1 MRQVFAV
8 LLSFA
13 VLFTTFHTTISAQQ
27 SSQQQ
32 DVKNALLRG
41 YRTGY
46 SDGYMSGYRDSTEK
60 ARRSVEQH
68 NDYRNANRAYSKN
81 FGAEEDYRDGYQQ
94 GYEGGYGTGY
104 DRQQF
109 NSSIPD
115 NLDRRGV
122 RNVNVSNSSN
132 NDDDNSSTRPN
143 QNGDGGSN
151 NNNNNGYD
159 NGSSQNNS
167 SQPTI
172 IIPAQTEIIIELN
185 NKLGSELNRQGD
197 AFKAKVVSPIELE
210 GATVE
215 GRVTAVRQA
224 GRIKRRSELSLS
236 FDRIVLS
243 DSRWSNLSGTL
254 VEVVPTKRGTVSGVD
269 NEGIAKGR
277 SSLPSDAAKVGAAT
291 GTGLV
296 IGAVAGGPAGAAV
309 GAGVGAAF
317 GLGAVLVMRGKPI
330 KLDEGQQLRLK
341 TAYETQIR

>member
-1 MRQVFAV
+1 M
-8 LLSFA
+8 L
-13 VLFTTFHTTISAQQ
+13 
-27 SSQQQ
+27 
-32 DVKNALLRG
+32 
-41 YRTGY
+41 
-46 SDGYMSGYRDSTEK
+46 
-60 ARRSVEQH
+60 
-68 NDYRNANRAYSKN
+68 ANRAYSKN

-122 RNVNVSNSSN
+122 RNVNISGSSN
-132 NDDDNSSTRPN
+132 GYDDTSSTRPN

-151 NNNNNGYD
+151 SNNDNGYD

-172 IIPAQTEIIIELN
+172 IIPAQTEIIIELG
-185 NKLGSELNRQGD
+185 NKLGTEENRQGD

-224 GRIKRRSELSLS
+224 GRIKRRSELTLS

-254 VEVVPTKRGTVSGVD
+254 VEVVPLAKKNTVSGVD

-317 GLGAVLVMRGKPI
+317 GLGAVLVMRGKEI
-330 KLDEGQQLRLK
+330 KLEQGQQLRLK
-341 TAYETQIR
+341 TSYETQIR